1 MMRVLLFLFIT
12 FFSVSGFG
20 TRGILSLKPRHH
32 GVLVVRGDEAP
43 RSFRPTSLAML
54 APSDVLVSPS
64 LAPPLIPSD
73 MLVAMAEVDASLG
86 EQAVFLFQRLALIVI
101 VVSAVKEIPKAL
113 RAAQQGPQ
121 EPQEPQE

>member
-1 MMRVLLFLFIT
+1 MLRLLRNVLFLFT
-12 FFSVSGFG
+12 AVAAFG
-20 TRGILSLKPRHH
+20 TKSRLSLTPRHR
-32 GVLVVRGDEAP
+32 GVVVVRGDGAP

-54 APSDVLVSPS
+54 VPSDVLISPS
-64 LAPPLIPSD
+64 LAPPLVPSD
-73 MLVAMAEVDASLG
+73 ILVAMAEVDASLG
-86 EQAVFLFQRLALIVI
+86 EQAVFLFQRLLLIVI